1 MRAGA
6 GGTVATLGAQQ
17 SGFNTGRA
25 QPFYNV
31 QFAPTLTWTK
41 GEHTVRYGY
50 DWRQLRQTE
59 VNQGWRGGAFGF
71 DSAWTRAS
79 SIRCGRYGQGIAAF
93 MLGLPTNGS
102 FIELRPE
109 QDFSVI
115 SHGFF
120 AHDDWR
126 VSDRLTLNIGL
137 RYDLEMGM
145 TEAENRAVRA
155 FDFASAS
162 PIQAAARNAVSR
174 PTRRRASRFRPLI
187 SARLWS
193 AATSTSP
200 LTSRGCGPPTRT
212 TFSRDSASPT
222 GSNEPMVLRGGIGLF
237 VAPFQVTGV
246 PGLSNPINQFGY
258 SRNTLFPVSADNGLT
273 FQADLTNPLP
283 SGQLLQPVGSSLG
296 LSANLGGSPG
306 TVMLDDRKNPQYWRY
321 SIGVERQLPANLLV
335 EISYLG
341 QKGQNLPIVMPF
353 NYVGEAYR
361 TQSVV
366 RDTAAETFLS
376 ATVANPFQGL
386 FPDNP
391 GVNGATIARRRL
403 LLQAP
408 QFDTLNVERYVGSNT
423 YHGLVFRADKRF
435 AGGFMIMSSYTWSH
449 MREKAAPLNPWE
461 PLEDRLATVD
471 RPHRVTLAT
480 VIELPFGKNKRWGA
494 DWNAALDAVLGG
506 WQFTARYEMQSGQP
520 LGVGNLYF
528 DPGCGDP
535 NDVVKARWDKDSSGQ
550 IYGVDIPAFDTS
562 CFYTQNGQP
571 FRNAAGQ
578 VVTFGATEISLG
590 AANIRRMPST
600 LEDLRFMHHQLLDI
614 GFSKN
619 FNLGSRARMQ
629 VRFEALNATN
639 YTLFGAGNVIA
650 RADQCG
656 VRQDHQPGHQHRHE
670 AARHPARR
678 ALLVLRTRTRRKNRG
693 HGEEPWSTA
702 PI

>member
-1 MRAGA
+1 M
-6 GGTVATLGAQQ
+6 
-17 SGFNTGRA
+17 
-25 QPFYNV
+25 

-59 VNQGWRGGAFGF
+59 VNEGWRGGAFGF

-79 SIRCGRYGQGIAAF
+79 STAAARYGQGIAAF

-109 QDFSVI
+109 QDFSVV

-120 AHDDWR
+120 VHDDWR

-162 PIQAAARNAVSR
+162 PIQAAARTAYAANPPAGV
-174 PTRRRASRFRPLI
+174 PI
-187 SARLWS
+187 SAADFGAALVGGYEYLSADKPRMWTADKNNLQPRLGF
-193 AATSTSP
+193 TYR
-200 LTSRGCGPPTRT
+200 L
-212 TFSRDSASPT
+212 
-222 GSNEPMVLRGGIGLF
+222 NEPMVLRGGIGLF

-361 TQSVV
+361 TQSAI
-366 RDTAAETFLS
+366 RDAAAETFLS

-408 QFDTLNVERYVGSNT
+408 QFDTLNVERYVG
-423 YHGLVFRADKRF
+423 
-435 AGGFMIMSSYTWSH
+435 
-449 MREKAAPLNPWE
+449 
-461 PLEDRLATVD
+461 LEHV
-471 RPHRVTLAT
+471 
-480 VIELPFGKNKRWGA
+480 
-494 DWNAALDAVLGG
+494 
-506 WQFTARYEMQSGQP
+506 
-520 LGVGNLYF
+520 
-528 DPGCGDP
+528 
-535 NDVVKARWDKDSSGQ
+535 
-550 IYGVDIPAFDTS
+550 
-562 CFYTQNGQP
+562 
-571 FRNAAGQ
+571 
-578 VVTFGATEISLG
+578 
-590 AANIRRMPST
+590 
-600 LEDLRFMHHQLLDI
+600 
-614 GFSKN
+614 
-619 FNLGSRARMQ
+619 SRAGLPRRQ
-629 VRFEALNATN
+629 AL
-639 YTLFGAGNVIA
+639 
-650 RADQCG
+650 CG
-656 VRQDHQPGHQHRHE
+656 RVHDR
-670 AARHPARR
+670 
-678 ALLVLRTRTRRKNRG
+678 
-693 HGEEPWSTA
+693 
-702 PI
+702 